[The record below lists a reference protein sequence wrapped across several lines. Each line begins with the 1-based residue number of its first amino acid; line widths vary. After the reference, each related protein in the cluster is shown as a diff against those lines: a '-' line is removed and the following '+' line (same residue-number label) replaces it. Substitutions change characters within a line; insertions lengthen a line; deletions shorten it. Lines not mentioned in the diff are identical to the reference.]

1 MRWPHSWSNAANSE
15 LLDRFPTKRLFGK
28 VTPLPSATP
37 TALEGTRETQGNHQV
52 GGVVVTPPD
61 VVPRLTREEREG
73 KLRRQIAY
81 DLTSAFYREKFEEHG
96 IDPGAI
102 RTLDDIRALPILVR
116 PDIHRVEQER
126 TLAEDGHPF
135 GRFLCAPIDDIVA
148 VNSTSG
154 TTGVPTFYAFTAAD
168 VAATDALWQRALR
181 FAGVRPGDT
190 VLQGFGL
197 SMYLAGLPLVR
208 ALERMGARP
217 IPIGAEAGAEKLVR
231 MMDLTRPRVLACT
244 PSYAEHLLERVPD
257 IIGKSPAEMGIEI
270 IVCAGEPGAGLPEVR
285 QKLQEGWGAR
295 VYDLLG
301 GAHGIMMASC
311 DADTYQ
317 GMHVL
322 GDDYSISTDL
332 VDPQTKE
339 PIDIVDGAFGER
351 VKTSIDWQ
359 AQPPLRYSVGD
370 VYQVFTDTCE
380 CGIAGRRIK
389 VLGRVDDLLIVKGV
403 KIYPAAI
410 KDLVNAFVPR
420 VTGEFRIVLDAPPPR
435 VTPPLLLRVEA
446 GAGLSADARAA
457 VAAEITETMHRRYTV
472 RPQVEMVDAG
482 HFPRTALKSKLIEV
496 VGSS

>member
-1 MRWPHSWSNAANSE
+1 MTDPAD
-15 LLDRFPTKRLFGK
+15 L
-28 VTPLPSATP
+28 
-37 TALEGTRETQGNHQV
+37 
-52 GGVVVTPPD
+52 
-61 VVPRLTREEREG
+61 VPRPSRDEREE

-81 DLTSAFYREKFEEHG
+81 DVERSPFYREQFEEHG
-96 IDPGAI
+96 IDPGTV
-102 RTLDDIRALPILVR
+102 RTLDDVRALPIFVR
-116 PDIHRVEQER
+116 PDVHRLEQER
-126 TLAEDGHPF
+126 TMAEDGHPF
-135 GRFLCAPIDDIVA
+135 GRFLCAPLDEVVA

-154 TTGVPTFYAFTAAD
+154 TTGVPTFYAFTQAD
-168 VAATDALWQRALR
+168 VAATDKLWQRALR
-181 FAGVRPGDT
+181 FVGVRPGDT

-197 SMYLAGLPLVR
+197 SMYLAGIPLVR

-217 IPIGAEAGAEKLVR
+217 VPIGAEAGAEKLVR
-231 MMDLTRPRVLACT
+231 MMDLVRPRVLACT
-244 PSYAEHLLERVPD
+244 PSYAEHLLERVD
-257 IIGKSPAEMGIEI
+257 AIVGKKPADMGIEI

-311 DADTYQ
+311 HAETYQ

-322 GDDYSISTDL
+322 GNDHSISTDL

-351 VKTSIDWQ
+351 VKTAIDWE

-370 VYQVFTDTCE
+370 VYQVFTETCD

-403 KIYPAAI
+403 KIYPAAV
-410 KDLVNAFVPR
+410 KDLVNGFVPR

-446 GAGLSADARAA
+446 AADLDADAREA
-457 VAAEITETMHRRYTV
+457 VAAEIVETMHRRYTV
-472 RPQVEMVDAG
+472 RPKVEMVEAG
-482 HFPRTALKSKLIEV
+482 TFPRTALKSKLIEI
-496 VGSS
+496 VGGS